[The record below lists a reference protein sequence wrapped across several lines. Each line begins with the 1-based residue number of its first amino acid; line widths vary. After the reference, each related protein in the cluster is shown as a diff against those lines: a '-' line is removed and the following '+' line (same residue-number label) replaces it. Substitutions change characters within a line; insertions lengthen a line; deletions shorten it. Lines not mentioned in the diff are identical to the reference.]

1 MTAAPTRV
9 IVADDDDS
17 MRQVLEDLLTRQDS
31 IEFVGLAR
39 DGPGAIE
46 LAAKTQPDVA
56 IVDVR
61 MPGGGTEAIRGILAA
76 APGCGV
82 VALSAYEE
90 RSTVL
95 EMLLAGASGYVVK
108 GAPAAEII
116 EGIRRTS
123 RKQVSISV
131 EMISGLVEE
140 LVHDIGELGRT
151 QEILRRSEERF
162 RALLDS
168 APDAV
173 VIADERGRIVLVN
186 SQTERT
192 FGYPRTELGSK
203 PIETLLPARFR
214 DALERH
220 RTEYLRNPT
229 ARPMDVGLHLTGLRA
244 DGSEFPIDISLSSIE
259 TPDGVL
265 MTAFVRDV
273 SERTRADEVRRRSE
287 ERFRALLDSAPD
299 GVVIVDEHGT
309 IVLVNNQTERLFGY
323 ERAHLLGQPVETLL
337 PERFRTAHT
346 DHRRGYLAE
355 PSTRPMGVGLQ
366 LAGRRADGSEFP
378 LDISL
383 ATLDTPEGV
392 LVTAFVRDVTERV
405 RAAAELHGLE
415 EIVHVQNERRDLM
428 AHLVRA
434 QEEERARIAADIHDD
449 SIQVMTASAMRLQM
463 LRDELTDPM
472 HLALL
477 TRLDETIQ
485 ESIKRL
491 RRLLFDLR
499 PRVLDSEGLAAAIR
513 VYLQELLEE
522 SPFEVSFEDHLV
534 AEPSPNSRV
543 IAYRIVQE
551 AATNARKHSQANRLD
566 VLVESSDGGIH
577 LLVRDDGRGFP
588 EREKDEPGHLG
599 IAAMRERAELAGGWL
614 QIHSA
619 SDSGTILEAWVPDD
633 EGPSVVDPQPSKR
646 DVASARGAVP

>member
-1 MTAAPTRV
+1 MKV

-17 MRQVLEDLLTRQDS
+17 MRQVLQDLLSAQDS
-31 IEFVGLAR
+31 IDFRGTAR
-39 DGPGAIE
+39 DGPGAIA
-46 LAAKTQPDVA
+46 LAERVQPDVA
-56 IVDVR
+56 VVDVR
-61 MPGGGTEAIRGILAA
+61 MTGGGTEAIRGILAA

-108 GAPAAEII
+108 GAPAAEVV
-116 EGIRRTS
+116 EAVRRTA
-123 RKQVSISV
+123 RKQVSVSV
-131 EMISGLVEE
+131 EMMSGLIEE
-140 LVHDIGELGRT
+140 LVHDISELGRT
-151 QEILRRSEERF
+151 QEILGRNEERF

-186 SQTERT
+186 NQTEKM
-192 FGYPRTELGSK
+192 FGYPRSVVVGRPVES
-203 PIETLLPARFR
+203 LLPGRYREAH
-214 DALERH
+214 ERH

-229 ARPMDVGLHLTGLRA
+229 TRPMGVGLRLAGLRA
-244 DGSEFPIDISLSSIE
+244 DGSEFPVDISLSSIH

-265 MTAFVRDV
+265 ITAFVRDV
-273 SERTRADEVRRRSE
+273 TERARADHVLRRSE

-299 GVVIVDEHGT
+299 GVVIVDETGS
-309 IVLVNNQTERLFGY
+309 IVLVNSQTEKLFGY
-323 ERAHLLGQPVETLL
+323 ARERLLGEPVEMLL
-337 PERFRTAHT
+337 PERFRRVHT
-346 DHRRGYLAE
+346 NHRHGYLAD
-355 PSTRPMGVGLQ
+355 PITRPMGDGLQ

-383 ATLDTPEGV
+383 SSLLTSEGV

-405 RAAAELHGLE
+405 RAERELHGLE
-415 EIVHVQNERRDLM
+415 KLVHGQEERRDLM

-434 QEEERARIAADIHDD
+434 QEDERARIAADIHSD
-449 SIQVMTASAMRLQM
+449 SIQIMTASAMRLQM
-463 LRDELTDPM
+463 LRDELTDPA

-477 TRLDETIQ
+477 LRLDETIQ

-491 RRLLFDLR
+491 RRLLFELR
-499 PRVLDSEGLAAAIR
+499 PRVLDSEGLVAAIR
-513 VYLQELLEE
+513 TYLQEQEA
-522 SPFEVSFEDHLV
+522 PFVISFEDHLTT
-534 AEPSPNSRV
+534 EPSSNSRV

-551 AATNARKHSQANRLD
+551 AVTNARKHSNADRLD
-566 VLVESSDGGIH
+566 VLVETSDGGIH
-577 LLVRDDGRGFP
+577 LLVRDDGDGFAHLD
-588 EREKDEPGHLG
+588 EEKEVRPGHLG

-619 SDSGTILEAWVPDD
+619 RDTGTILEAWIPDD
-633 EGPSVVDPQPSKR
+633 GEASTLR
-646 DVASARGAVP
+646 DASITDMTATPVTRP